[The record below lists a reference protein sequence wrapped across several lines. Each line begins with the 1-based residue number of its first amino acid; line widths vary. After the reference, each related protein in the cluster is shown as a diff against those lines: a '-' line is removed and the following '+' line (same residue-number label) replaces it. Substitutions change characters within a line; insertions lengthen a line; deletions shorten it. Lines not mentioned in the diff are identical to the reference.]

1 MVTLLCPFLSMRVL
15 TGLRCGASL
24 QELPDYVQEGLEV
37 HYAKQFDEVFAVAL
51 DHDSNNSDAN

>member
-1 MVTLLCPFLSMRVL
+1 MRVL